1 MRGPHSA
8 APSMRISHTPSGRS
22 TELVPGTTMD
32 RSIGSAF
39 ASMRWAWR
47 VAVLVCA
54 LDVVTISV
62 AVAEKATSRAARTA
76 TRIEIIGNRSR
87 TRTGPLWRTLSPMN
101 ALKIIAIILIVAG
114 ILGLVYGKFSYTKAS
129 HEVKLGPVEL
139 AVKEKETV
147 NVPMWSGIAA
157 IVVGVALLLVP
168 RKT

>member
-1 MRGPHSA
+1 
-8 APSMRISHTPSGRS
+8 
-22 TELVPGTTMD
+22 
-32 RSIGSAF
+32 
-39 ASMRWAWR
+39 
-47 VAVLVCA
+47 
-54 LDVVTISV
+54 
-62 AVAEKATSRAARTA
+62 
-76 TRIEIIGNRSR
+76 
-87 TRTGPLWRTLSPMN
+87 MN